1 MYSIARVNDKNKIQV
16 RQDLNLTAAY
26 SLASH
31 PLKTLL
37 RKQAK
42 IKILTVNV
50 EKSNSLDL
58 VIISF
63 HFYVQKPMQNVPQRQ
78 RLAFNVLLKYVG
90 H

>member
-1 MYSIARVNDKNKIQV
+1 MIKNKIQI
-16 RQDLNLTAAY
+16 RKDLNLTAAY

-50 EKSNSLDL
+50 KKSNSSDL
-58 VIISF
+58 VIIFSF
-63 HFYVQKPMQNVPQRQ
+63 ICPKTDAKCTPTTATWF
-78 RLAFNVLLKYVG
+78 
-90 H
+90 